1 MTEYI
6 RKRLLKISIKQQGC
20 LYKQMAVMSGCITT
34 YQFDFSPQFRLAD
47 GATVAIISQLSSFN
61 NVHFHN
67 GY

>member
-1 MTEYI
+1 
-6 RKRLLKISIKQQGC
+6 
-20 LYKQMAVMSGCITT
+20 MAVMSGCITT